1 MEETKIKAKERK
13 KQKVRWVQKKKKKK
27 KEKKKVINKRKRNPK
42 SIEQWN
48 RRKKKKNCLLVGKEN
63 FVKNKSSHFYFRF
76 LSNLKRSNFGGSEE
90 KIARLHHFSLLPS
103 FTNKQTPPPPHPPI
117 FSPILHF
124 FFLLFSPKSS
134 QPNIP

>member
-1 MEETKIKAKERK
+1 MSA
-13 KQKVRWVQKKKKKK
+13 KKKNKKNK
-27 KEKKKVINKRKRNPK
+27 KINKRKRNPK

-90 KIARLHHFSLLPS
+90 KIVRLHHFSLLPS
-103 FTNKQTPPPPHPPI
+103 FTTKHTPPPPTHQ
-117 FSPILHF
+117 FS
-124 FFLLFSPKSS
+124 LLFYIFFSFCSPQNHPNQTYHKGLFSMR
-134 QPNIP
+134 PNI